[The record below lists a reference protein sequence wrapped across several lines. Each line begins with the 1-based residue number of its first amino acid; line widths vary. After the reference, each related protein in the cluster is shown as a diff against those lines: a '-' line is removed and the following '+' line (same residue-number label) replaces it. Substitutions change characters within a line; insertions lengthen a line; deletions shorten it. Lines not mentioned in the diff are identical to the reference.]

1 MREYPFGQKVK
12 LSASFEND
20 SGVAAD
26 PSTITFQYGLTAVNP
41 PPSPTATSAVFGV
54 DGAVVKAST
63 GRFSYSFLPAESGN
77 YTARVAGTGNVAA
90 AQVVQFRVK
99 PYPFA

>member
-12 LSASFEND
+12 LSASFED
-20 SGVAAD
+20 EDGAAAD
-26 PSTITFQYGLTAVNP
+26 PSTTTFQYGLTTVNP

-54 DGAVVKAST
+54 DGAVVRASA
-63 GRFSYSFLPAESGN
+63 GRFSYSFLPTESGM
-77 YTARVAGTGNVAA
+77 YTARVVGTGNVAA
-90 AQVVQFRVK
+90 ARVVQFRVK